1 MSHSSMLGSRARAG
15 RWEMSDLVRSRRS
28 RRAECRHVDCTR
40 REGRGQMTVGLKDF
54 SRSYFFLGD
63 RLEKFSPL
71 LKGADL
77 NLGIDKSSVKIS
89 ISKLRGCYERT
100 SWKGIHV
107 HLCHMQSLL
116 PEQGLQLYKRK
127 HQLLT

>member
-1 MSHSSMLGSRARAG
+1 
-15 RWEMSDLVRSRRS
+15 
-28 RRAECRHVDCTR
+28 
-40 REGRGQMTVGLKDF
+40 MTAGLKDF

-89 ISKLRGCYERT
+89 ISKLWLLWKNKLEGDKCSSMPYAEPATRT
-100 SWKGIHV
+100 RSSALQKKTSAIDIT
-107 HLCHMQSLL
+107 
-116 PEQGLQLYKRK
+116 EQLSD
-127 HQLLT
+127 